1 MRNPVDD
8 GLAEPGAEL
17 LVNRMET
24 SPQKRDNTTPSC
36 QVCQRRKVKCD
47 RVYPC
52 AACTKSGLQCTF
64 PPPGRHGKR
73 ARRNTTHSHAPQ
85 EPAAVPYAYPADRA
99 TNRPTSRHAST
110 LRLSSNNGLKQPEF
124 PSPESNYSSTTSTA
138 RLVSDGN
145 GYRYVNNHLWNA
157 LSDDGPAVE
166 RSRAASPGD
175 GNPPLERRESR
186 TTGDGDMT
194 ASEKSFVFGRTSTPA
209 GTTLAQPTATHVVFL
224 WQTYLANVDP
234 VMKISHAPTIQP
246 IVLGQIGSA
255 EIQRNEWALTAAIY
269 LVSTVSLTD
278 EQCRE
283 SLQDTR
289 ANLLALF
296 RETTET
302 ALSAAGFITTTDSL
316 VLQALVLYLAALR
329 SLGEVQ
335 TVWSLFGLA
344 IRIAG
349 TIGLT
354 RDGTSFNLS
363 PFDTEM
369 RRRLWW
375 GIVYFDGRMAELV
388 GQEGDLMG
396 NDYEAHAPANL
407 NDNDLFPMMSK
418 LPESRK
424 GPTDAIYL
432 QARILSVNV
441 ARSLQTL
448 TGPQG
453 TWHRLHDAT
462 LSTAEKL
469 QIMERIDQ
477 RYNEEILE
485 TCDPS
490 VPIQYMSINTA
501 RTFATKLRLIAR
513 IPVVDLNKDWE
524 DADGFSENA
533 FLLSMDLLQLQVDL
547 WCEPMVR
554 QWRWHWQAHFQWYA
568 LVCLLRQTRL
578 RQTGHG
584 IHRAWSLIQKAF
596 HIIIPTLELGPR
608 KSLLLDG
615 IHKLLNATKHQQ
627 RDMKL
632 PAGFVDG
639 DEAVRPASSD
649 STTYGS
655 RPHTARMFKIESSQL
670 QTPVSFERAAVGEMD
685 PMLGFDLD
693 AIDWVEFDR
702 LASELCQQ

>member
-1 MRNPVDD
+1 
-8 GLAEPGAEL
+8 
-17 LVNRMET
+17 MET
-24 SPQKRDNTTPSC
+24 IPQKRDNSTPSC
-36 QVCQRRKVKCD
+36 AVCQRRKVKCD

-52 AACTKSGLQCTF
+52 AACTKSGLECHF

-73 ARRNTTHSHAPQ
+73 QRRNTTHSHAAQ
-85 EPAAVPYAYPADRA
+85 EPVPPVPYNHPADHA
-99 TNRPTSRHAST
+99 ANRPTSRHA
-110 LRLSSNNGLKQPEF
+110 RLPSNAGLAQHEF
-124 PSPESNYSSTTSTA
+124 PSPESNHSAGASTA
-138 RLVSDGN
+138 RLVSDGS

-157 LSDDGPAVE
+157 ISSGTPTGG
-166 RSRAASPGD
+166 RSPGASPHNNGPNSRPD
-175 GNPPLERRESR
+175 SRSSQAVSKDDSRHGNS
-186 TTGDGDMT
+186 D
-194 ASEKSFVFGRTSTPA
+194 KSFIFGGAQARPDVES
-209 GTTLAQPTATHVVFL
+209 AQPTANHIVLL

-246 IVLGQIGSA
+246 IILGQIGSTN
-255 EIQRNEWALTAAIY
+255 IPRNEWALTCAVYFI
-269 LVSTVSLTD
+269 STVSLSD
-278 EQCRE
+278 EQCQE
-283 SLQDTR
+283 LLQDTR
-289 ANLLALF
+289 TNLLAMF
-296 RETTET
+296 REATET
-302 ALSAAGFITTTDSL
+302 ALSAAGFITTTDAM

-329 SLGEVQ
+329 SLGEAQ

-354 RDGTSFNLS
+354 RDGTSFGLS
-363 PFDTEM
+363 PFQTEM

-396 NDYEAHAPANL
+396 NDYEAQAPANL
-407 NDNDLFPMMSK
+407 NDNDLFPTMSR

-424 GPTDAIYL
+424 GPTDAVYL
-432 QARILSVNV
+432 LARILSVTV
-441 ARSLQTL
+441 ARSLQSL

-462 LSTAEKL
+462 LSTGEKL
-469 QIMERIDQ
+469 QIMQRIEQ

-490 VPIQYMSINTA
+490 VPLQYMSINTA

-513 IPVVDLNKDWE
+513 IPVVDVNKDWE
-524 DADGFSENA
+524 DANGFSENT
-533 FLLSMDLLQLQVDL
+533 FLLSMDLLQLQVEL
-547 WCEPMVR
+547 WCEPMVQ

-578 RQTGHG
+578 RQNGHG

-596 HIIIPTLELGPR
+596 EIIIPTLELGPR

-615 IHKLLNATKHQQ
+615 IHSLLNAAKRQQHKKLPGQRPEGQESEQDTATIRKHQ
-627 RDMKL
+627 
-632 PAGFVDG
+632 
-639 DEAVRPASSD
+639 SSKYITD
-649 STTYGS
+649 YGS
-655 RPHTARMFKIESSQL
+655 RPATAHLSEANTSQL
-670 QTPVSFERAAVGEMD
+670 QTPVSFERNAMGEVD